1 MKSTYDF
8 SRGGESQ
15 FRLEEMLNAQ
25 REEPADYERE
35 IYTAVTAT
43 EFVIDIGNSLAR
55 DITNGLV
62 SLGTAAAFAHTA
74 TGFSD
79 LKTSLLFGGSYIA
92 LAYGVAK
99 VISSESRSNLV
110 EQFNTHHAVRSFDR
124 KTTAKIQVAPP
135 EEVEEKK
142 REILTVNERQYT
154 VDDFVPAGWS
164 RKQLRDFCQN
174 VKNSKT
180 FSEPGSGLHKDKYVQ
195 ARDTFL
201 NNTDE
206 SGEHLV
212 AWKDS
217 SNRKQGVKILPAGHG
232 FIHYIATAPLPK
244 KEKR

>member
-1 MKSTYDF
+1 MIERYDF
-8 SRGGESQ
+8 ERGGEGQ

-43 EFVIDIGNSLAR
+43 EFIINIGDSLAR

-62 SLGTAAAFAHTA
+62 ALGTAAALAHTA
-74 TGFSD
+74 TGVSD

-110 EQFNTHHAVRSFDR
+110 EQFNQNHAVRSFDR
-124 KTTAKIQVAPP
+124 KTTAKIQVAPL
-135 EEVEEKK
+135 EVEEKK
-142 REILTVNERQYT
+142 REILTINERQYT

-206 SGEHLV
+206 SGDYLV
-212 AWKDS
+212 AWKDPD
-217 SNRKQGVKILPAGHG
+217 NRKQGVKILPAGHG

>member
-1 MKSTYDF
+1 MIESYNF

-15 FRLEEMLNAQ
+15 FRLEEMLNSQ

-35 IYTAVTAT
+35 VYNHVSA
-43 EFVIDIGNSLAR
+43 ID
-55 DITNGLV
+55 
-62 SLGTAAAFAHTA
+62 
-74 TGFSD
+74 
-79 LKTSLLFGGSYIA
+79 Y
-92 LAYGVAK
+92 
-99 VISSESRSNLV
+99 VISIGDSYSRDLMYCFIPLGAGLAFSLINLKGLSFQPSILTV
-110 EQFNTHHAVRSFDR
+110 LSCTSCGLGIAKFFSSGYRTILVDQFNQHHAVRSFDR
-124 KTTAKIQVAPP
+124 KTTAKIQVAPL
-135 EEVEEKK
+135 EVEEKK
-142 REILTVNERQYT
+142 REILTINERQYT
-154 VDDFVPAGWS
+154 VDDFIPAGWS

-174 VKNSKT
+174 VKVSGT

-206 SGEHLV
+206 SGDYLV
-212 AWKDS
+212 AWKDP